1 MSAKEISN
9 DVKSLNE
16 ESQAAWNQN
25 AAWWDETIG
34 PEGNTSHRLLIAPA
48 VERLLQAQPGERI
61 LDCACGSGVF
71 SRRLAQL
78 GARVVGFD
86 FSEKF
91 LERAKART
99 TEHLDRIEYR
109 RIDATDEAQLLTL
122 GKRQFD
128 AAVCLMALMD
138 MPTIEPLLAALSQ
151 LLQANGRFVFAVT
164 HPCFNTTGCQR
175 VIEEED
181 QDGKII
187 TRYAVKISRY
197 LQPII
202 ARGIGILGQPTPS
215 LHFDRPLGVL
225 LNACF
230 RVGFVLDGLEEPG
243 HTQPPD
249 GARPFSWSNY
259 PEIPPFL
266 IARLRLKA

>member
-1 MSAKEISN
+1 MSAKEIST
-9 DVKSLNE
+9 DIQSLNE
-16 ESQAAWNQN
+16 EAHTAWNQN

-34 PEGNTSHRLLIAPA
+34 PEGNVSHRLLAAPA
-48 VERLLQAQPGERI
+48 VERLLQLQPGARI

-71 SRRLAQL
+71 ARRLAQL
-78 GARVVGFD
+78 GARVTAFD

-99 TEHLDRIEYR
+99 TEHVERIEYHHR
-109 RIDATDEAQLLTL
+109 DATDEAQLLTL

-138 MPTIEPLLAALSQ
+138 MPTIEPLLSALSQ
-151 LLQANGRFVFAVT
+151 LLKTNGRFVFAIT
-164 HPCFNTTGCQR
+164 HPCFNSIGCQR

-181 QDGKII
+181 QDGKLI

-197 LQPII
+197 IQPAI

-225 LNACF
+225 FNTCF
-230 RVGFVLDGLEEPG
+230 QAGFVLDGLEEPT
-243 HTQPPD
+243 HTQPHEA
-249 GARPFSWSNY
+249 ARPFSWSNFQ
-259 PEIPPFL
+259 EIPPFL
-266 IARLRLKA
+266 IARLSLKA